1 MSLDRLKI
9 TECPFAFASFAEKH
23 NALVDMLAA
32 ITGQNGI
39 TVVLAEKNGVIR
51 GNMANGGGG
60 TTLTNVAN
68 VVGFDGRLQNVYVG
82 NTIANAWPAVGK
94 YVTASGN
101 VDISSTG
108 VVITTTG
115 GVFCN
120 IAFASLT
127 HNMNVRKIT
136 VCDNGSTKSMDIIAS
151 ATY

>member
-1 MSLDRLKI
+1 MPLESLRIQSAPL
-9 TECPFAFASFAEKH
+9 AFAELAKKH

-32 ITGQNGI
+32 LTGTGGI
-39 TVVLAEKNGVIR
+39 TVTMAERNGVID
-51 GNMANGGGG
+51 GSEAGGGAAISG
-60 TTLTNVAN
+60 NTAN
-68 VVGFDGRLQNVYVG
+68 VVGYDGRLQNVYVG
-82 NTIANAWPAVGK
+82 ANIANAWPAVGK

-108 VVITTTG
+108 VVITTSG
-115 GVFCN
+115 GMFCN

-127 HNMNVRKIT
+127 HNMNVRTIT